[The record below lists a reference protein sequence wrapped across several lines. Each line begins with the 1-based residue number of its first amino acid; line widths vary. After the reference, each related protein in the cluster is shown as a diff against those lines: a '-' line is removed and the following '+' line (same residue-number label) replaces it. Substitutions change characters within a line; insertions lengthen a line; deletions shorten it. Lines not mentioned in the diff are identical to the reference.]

1 VRVLVVVNEA
11 ARGGAA
17 AVAGEVVARC
27 EGLGAEVRRLAPR
40 GAERVAAAIAE
51 AHAEPGGW
59 DVVLAVGGDGT
70 VRTCAAALTPGGA
83 PLAIV
88 PAGTG
93 NSLYRAVWD
102 DRPWPDVLTDVL
114 SGGARTRGVD
124 LLSVRGV
131 PSGTRADA
139 LLGVSAG
146 LVAEVVRASEALTG
160 VSGRARYTAAA
171 GPALE
176 ALAPFPVRVVL
187 DEQDLVEGP
196 VVLVAVGGARHRSGT
211 FELLP
216 HSVLDDGLLDV
227 CVIGDVGADELVAL
241 AGAAMTGEHVGRPGV
256 AYGQGR
262 TVRIERTDGEA
273 LVLERDGDLLTGE
286 DRAVEVTVARSV
298 PLLAPLSPVAG

>member
-1 VRVLVVVNEA
+1 MRVLVVVNEA

-17 AVAGEVVARC
+17 AVGGEVVARC

-40 GAERVAAAIAE
+40 GAGRVATEIAE
-51 AHAEPGGW
+51 AAAEPGGW
-59 DVVLAVGGDGT
+59 DVVVAVGGDGT
-70 VRTCAAALTPGGA
+70 VRTCAAALTAGGA
-83 PLAIV
+83 PLGIV

-93 NSLYRAVWD
+93 NSLYRALWD

-114 SGGARTRGVD
+114 TGGARTRDVD
-124 LLSVRGV
+124 LLTVRGE
-131 PSGTRADA
+131 PSGTRVDA

-146 LVAEVVRASEALTG
+146 LLAEVVRASEALTG
-160 VSGRARYTAAA
+160 VSGRARYAAAA

-176 ALAPFPVRVVL
+176 GLAPFPVRVVL
-187 DEQDLVEGP
+187 DEQVLVEGP
-196 VVLVAVGGARHRSGT
+196 VVLVAIGGARHRSGT

-216 HSVLDDGLLDV
+216 RSVLDDGLLDV

-241 AGAAMTGEHVGRPGV
+241 AGAAMEGEHVGRPGV

-262 TVRIERTDGEA
+262 SVRIERTDGEA
-273 LVLERDGDLLTGE
+273 LLLERDGDLLSGG
-286 DRAVEVTVARSV
+286 DHAVEVTVAGSV